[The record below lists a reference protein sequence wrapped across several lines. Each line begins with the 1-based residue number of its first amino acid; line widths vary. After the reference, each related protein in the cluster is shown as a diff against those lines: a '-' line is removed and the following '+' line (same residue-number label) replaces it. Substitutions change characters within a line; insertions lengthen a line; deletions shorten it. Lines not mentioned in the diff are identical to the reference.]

1 MEKLIQKVRSLT
13 LTLIILSVLSLTW
26 LAVDYFVLRD
36 IYEQNNY
43 TLDVNWILLI
53 ISAVPV
59 LLMII
64 ISFFLALFVWRLRS
78 KYRSTLK
85 KLEKEKVKELQ
96 EATKPAENE
105 NE

>member
-13 LTLIILSVLSLTW
+13 LMLVILAVLSLTW
-26 LAVDYFVLRD
+26 LAVDYFVLREMF
-36 IYEQNNY
+36 EQNATELN
-43 TLDVNWILLI
+43 VNWILLI

-64 ISFFLALFVWRLRS
+64 VSFFLALFVWRLRS

-85 KLEKEKVKELQ
+85 KMEKERVKALE
-96 EATKPAENE
+96 EISKPKDGADA
-105 NE
+105 